1 MAPTRRQLLS
11 SAVGIAGF
19 GTLAGCLG
27 GNGSGASDATAQAT
41 FFVFG
46 DVAANVADGAV
57 ETDLLVPVGQHGH
70 GWEPGPRVR
79 EDIYDAGVLFHGMD
93 GFQPWVD
100 DIKGDLEDDG
110 ADVVTVDVSDG
121 VGLLEAGADHDHTED
136 DHDNDTHTE
145 EHDDE
150 NGHDDDIHTE
160 EHDDENGHDDHGHR
174 DEESADPHF
183 WMDPLRVKEAISNVR
198 RGLAAVDGGN
208 TETYVA
214 NADDYAAKLDD
225 LHERMQAVRES
236 ASKEVLLI
244 AGHDSFQYFGDRYDI
259 EIKALTDV
267 SPDDNPTTR
276 DIERAQDI
284 IRDHD
289 LQYIC
294 ADPLESQEAAEQ
306 LVAETDAEAVLPLTA
321 MPGLK
326 EEWEENDWGYV
337 DVMEKVNLPTLEDA
351 LNAQ

>member
-11 SAVGIAGF
+11 TAAGIAGF
-19 GTLAGCLG
+19 GALAGCLG
-27 GNGSGASDATAQAT
+27 DSDSGASDVTAQAT

-46 DVAANVADGAV
+46 DVAENVSGETV
-57 ETDLLVPVGQHGH
+57 ETDVLVPVGQHGH

-79 EDIYDAGVLFHGMD
+79 EDIYDARVLFHGMD

-100 DIKGDLEDDG
+100 DIRSDLGADG
-110 ADVVTVDVSDG
+110 ADIVTVDVSSG
-121 VGLLEAGADHDHTED
+121 VGLLTAGGDHDHTESGEHD
-136 DHDNDTHTE
+136 DQEDGSGTEAPHDDAHTE
-145 EHDDE
+145 EYHDE
-150 NGHDDDIHTE
+150 NE
-160 EHDDENGHDDHGHR
+160 QDDHGHR

-183 WMDPLRVKEAISNVR
+183 WMDPLRVKQATANVR
-198 RGLAAVDGGN
+198 QGLADIDEEN
-208 TETYVA
+208 TETYVE

-225 LHERMQAVRES
+225 LHERIQSVRES
-236 ASKEVLLI
+236 ASNDVLLI
-244 AGHDSFQYFGDRYDI
+244 AGHDSFQYFGDRYDV
-259 EIKALTDV
+259 EIRALTDV

-337 DVMEKVNLPTLEDA
+337 DVMEKVNLPTLERA